1 MSLLASIKSVVGSP
15 VILICKSWAG
25 GGGRESAFLFE
36 LAAHTILL
44 VNGMEFSNFF
54 SSAFCLNYFL

>member
-36 LAAHTILL
+36 LVTHTVLL
-44 VNGMEFSNFF
+44 VNGMAFSNFF
-54 SSAFCLNYFL
+54 SQCFLS